1 MELTEMPV
9 ANASLLDEATAAAEA
24 CQMSYN
30 VHNGKRN
37 KYFASETL
45 FPQTLEVIKT
55 KCHAIGI
62 DLVIGNTKD
71 FDWEDAKNYSGMIVQ
86 NPDNFGS
93 FHDYTTLGEKVKD
106 SKMVFTIVADILGNT
121 IFKTPGAMGADIAC
135 GSAQRFGIPFGYGGP
150 HPGYFASTDKLKR
163 KLPGRIIG
171 ISKDVHGNQAFR
183 MALQT
188 REQHIRRDKATSN
201 ICTAQA
207 LLANMASFYMQ
218 WHGGNGLKKI
228 ALKCRFMSQIFMEE
242 LEKIGIVFATD
253 RNNYFDTV
261 AIKVEES
268 GFSSSDFILAQ
279 FHKYGINIRKVD
291 NNHVSVSFD
300 EMTSLYNLD
309 ELIEIFYSIKK
320 NRLMDH
326 TDEVPFDHYHN
337 RVYEQVPS
345 DIRRTSKFLQQN

>member
-183 MALQT
+183 MAL
-188 REQHIRRDKATSN
+188 
-201 ICTAQA
+201 
-207 LLANMASFYMQ
+207 
-218 WHGGNGLKKI
+218 
-228 ALKCRFMSQIFMEE
+228 
-242 LEKIGIVFATD
+242 
-253 RNNYFDTV
+253 
-261 AIKVEES
+261 
-268 GFSSSDFILAQ
+268 
-279 FHKYGINIRKVD
+279 
-291 NNHVSVSFD
+291 
-300 EMTSLYNLD
+300 
-309 ELIEIFYSIKK
+309 
-320 NRLMDH
+320 
-326 TDEVPFDHYHN
+326 
-337 RVYEQVPS
+337 
-345 DIRRTSKFLQQN
+345 